1 LSTDEHEPNE
11 RRVDTL
17 RRAIAERL
25 RPICEKLEADDFA
38 ELVDQIALTQ
48 RKYEQRAAYEFLAAG
63 SPPRENA
70 KPIA

>member
-1 LSTDEHEPNE
+1 MPTDEHESDE

-17 RRAIAERL
+17 RRDIAERL
-25 RPICEKLEADDFA
+25 RPICENLETDDFA

-48 RKYEQRAAYEFLAAG
+48 WKYEQRAAYEFLAAG
-63 SPPRENA
+63 SAPRENA